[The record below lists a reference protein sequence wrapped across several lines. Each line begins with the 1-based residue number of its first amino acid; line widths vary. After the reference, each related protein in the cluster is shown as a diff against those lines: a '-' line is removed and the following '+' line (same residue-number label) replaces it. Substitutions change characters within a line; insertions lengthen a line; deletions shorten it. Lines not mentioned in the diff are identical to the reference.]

1 MMLSRVA
8 ERIYWMA
15 RYLERSENTA
25 RLINAYFQTVLDLP
39 KGEEF
44 GWDLLLD
51 ITASRETFL
60 EHYSNINERNIV
72 KFMLVDEWNP
82 GSVAFCVAAA
92 RENSRTAR
100 EVLTRA
106 LWEELNE
113 LHMFIEERA
122 AEALSRRNR
131 YEFLQQ
137 VIQRNQ
143 QITGLIE
150 NVICRT
156 QGYRFLQLG
165 RHIERADMTTRILDA
180 GVCIVLRREEEAE
193 PGLRADNLMWR
204 HALSALDALTMYR
217 LRIGPRIHPG
227 GVRTFLLRDVS
238 FPRSVNYCLQEV
250 GTAIRHLPNRRK
262 ALACFSEIQDE
273 LLSTDSAA
281 LSSRDLI
288 EHLDSLQRGFN
299 TMSDIIMRT
308 WCARNS
314 RH

>member
-1 MMLSRVA
+1 MRTHADIAKLTVA
-8 ERIYWMA
+8 VSVVLQNIICREAKIAIGSAAPTVIRATKAEVI
-15 RYLERSENTA
+15 LEGE
-25 RLINAYFQTVLDLP
+25 DLNQQAIH
-39 KGEEF
+39 K
-44 GWDLLLD
+44 
-51 ITASRETFL
+51 
-60 EHYSNINERNIV
+60 
-72 KFMLVDEWNP
+72 
-82 GSVAFCVAAA
+82 AA
-92 RENSRTAR
+92 
-100 EVLTRA
+100 
-106 LWEELNE
+106 
-113 LHMFIEERA
+113 ERA